1 MAVIITKKTNT
12 QTKADYI
19 KQVRKYAEVN
29 GLHNASIII
38 DSAVEDGLNQI
49 YNLVANESPIECV
62 DYDFKNTQVRSVAL
76 WIDDNFAD
84 IASALEAAGNL
95 KIDEDE
101 DEDEDGCSDSNEV
114 TTDVIMSLIGETLG
128 LIKKEINAKSDLEKA
143 EVVTGTNALLE
154 KMLKIFAQ
162 EYITYIIALDFS
174 K

>member
-19 KQVRKYAEVN
+19 KQVRKYAEAN
-29 GLHNASIII
+29 GLNYACVII

-62 DYDFKNTQVRSVAL
+62 DYDFKNTQVRAVAL
-76 WIDDNFAD
+76 WINDNCND
-84 IASALEAAGNL
+84 ISDALESAGNL

-101 DEDEDGCSDSNEV
+101 DECDEVKKADEDEYDCSDSKEV
-114 TTDVIMSLIGETLG
+114 STDDIKSLIGETLG

-154 KMLKIFAQ
+154 KMLKIFA
-162 EYITYIIALDFS
+162 
-174 K
+174 

>member
-19 KQVRKYAEVN
+19 KQVRKYAEAN
-29 GLHNASIII
+29 GLNYACVII

-62 DYDFKNTQVRSVAL
+62 DYDFKNTQVRDVAL
-76 WIDDNFAD
+76 WINDNWED
-84 IASALEAAGNL
+84 ISDALESAGNL
-95 KIDEDE
+95 KIAEDE
-101 DEDEDGCSDSNEV
+101 DECDEVKKADEDEYDCSDSKEV
-114 TTDVIMSLIGETLG
+114 STDVIKSLIGETLG

-154 KMLKIFAQ
+154 KMLKIFA
-162 EYITYIIALDFS
+162 
-174 K
+174 